1 MKILCVVLTVALGF
15 STAGAQTPSA
25 SQSTRQSTPQSA
37 PQSTTALSDLIESA
51 RADLKLPA
59 LALGYTDA
67 HTPEK
72 YAVTGV
78 RKVGDPTRATLSD
91 VWALGSISKSFT
103 STLLARLVEQKKL
116 RWNSTLLEL
125 FPEVP
130 MRPEYK
136 SVTLE
141 TLLAHRSGLPIALS
155 ADLVRW
161 HTSSTP
167 YAQQRSEFVKSWLE
181 KAPLFKP
188 GSQAQYS
195 NEGYILAAIVA
206 ERITGLTW
214 EKALEKQVFG
224 PLNLKSAGV
233 GVAWPLEKVTQPWPH
248 YAPDDAE
255 LGKAFQAVP
264 PTVQAGN
271 SPMFNGAD
279 NVRMSLPDLMKYAR
293 AHLNG
298 EKGQGGLLT
307 AATFQRLHRAPFG
320 DEYALGWIRSS
331 DGKAFFHNGSNTLNY
346 ALVLIN
352 IPASQIALTATNA
365 VSEQTEPRLVQ
376 LLTEVARSSAPAK

>member
-1 MKILCVVLTVALGF
+1 M
-15 STAGAQTPSA
+15 
-25 SQSTRQSTPQSA
+25 
-37 PQSTTALSDLIESA
+37 
-51 RADLKLPA
+51 
-59 LALGYTDA
+59 
-67 HTPEK
+67 
-72 YAVTGV
+72 TGV
-78 RKVGDPTRATLSD
+78 RKLGDPTRATLSD

-136 SVTLE
+136 AVTLE
-141 TLLAHRSGLPIALS
+141 MLLAHRSGLPIAQT
-155 ADLVRW
+155 ADLLRW

-167 YAQQRSEFVKSWLE
+167 YAQQRGEFVKTWLE
-181 KAPLFKP
+181 QAPLFKP
-188 GSQAQYS
+188 GSKAQYS

-206 ERITGLTW
+206 ERLTGLTW
-214 EKALEKQVFG
+214 DKALEKEVFG

-233 GVAWPLEKVTQPWPH
+233 GVAWPLETVTQPWPH
-248 YAPDDAE
+248 YAQKSAE
-255 LGKAFQAVP
+255 PGKAFQAVP
-264 PTVQAGN
+264 PTAQAGN

-293 AHLNG
+293 AHLSG

-320 DEYALGWIRSS
+320 DEYALGWIRSP

-352 IPASQIALTATNA
+352 VPASQIALTATNA

-376 LLTEVARSSAPAK
+376 LLTEVARSSVPAK